1 MTIRVNFNGYA
12 PAVQM
17 SFQLPRG
24 KKPADYASS
33 LLSMLIAEEFQSD
46 MHFEI
51 VGEIEAR
58 PLKQP
63 KPLKRLRRGRPEVS
77 TADDVPQ
84 YFKRLCPDY
93 MCGNLNSASF
103 PDLLRFPVPRRISI
117 CLCWVLIR
125 TTAKEVSYAAKGFQ
139 RCRHDA

>member
-93 MCGNLNSASF
+93 MCGNLNLSELSRLAEISR
-103 PDLLRFPVPRRISI
+103 PTAYKYLSLLG
-117 CLCWVLIR
+117 LDKDDR
-125 TTAKEVSYAAKGFQ
+125 TPQ
-139 RCRHDA
+139 R